1 MVMSFGSVMSL
12 QLGLCWTAK
21 SVCGDLEN
29 IEGGIEAGNWNGLC
43 TEVVGGNTRGS
54 ETKVFQVD

>member
-1 MVMSFGSVMSL
+1 MVMNFGGVMSL

-29 IEGGIEAGNWNGLC
+29 VEAGIEAGNWDGLC
-43 TEVVGGNTRGS
+43 TEVEGGNTRGS